1 MAYRKEIAWQA
12 TWKRSL
18 ISLFSFLI
26 ILLLLTACSSSDDTA
41 GTEKRQAML
50 TVYVYSP
57 EHPLLI
63 RSDVGNVNASA
74 AESKITRLQI
84 WIFEN
89 GTGKQVAYLDTE
101 ETSLLSV
108 GEGAVYQ
115 IPVSDEFAHSKPNV
129 DIYVMA
135 NIPSDGF
142 GGGNTLNATST
153 REQVRSADIPEE
165 HFGLSSPTMVVP
177 DEGLPMTG
185 ALTDQQVVG
194 DAPVL
199 RIGTLTN
206 IATVQ
211 LTRAVSKVRFVFANT
226 KSTTDVSA
234 PPLYITGIIMDAN
247 KIPQE
252 EYLIPP
258 RTAPTL
264 AYYTDKM
271 PLFSTADAT
280 QYVTAA
286 ETEDP
291 TLFIYG
297 GQEAQEYEDLL
308 DEYIHKSPAELTQIG
323 PYYLKESDRQ
333 LSGKISY
340 QIGSTSKEPMAFRME
355 HEGDFRRNHTWIVY
369 AYYVGGNYLQLSA
382 IYVKDW
388 NTTNT
393 KNHDVYNW

>member
-1 MAYRKEIAWQA
+1 
-12 TWKRSL
+12 
-18 ISLFSFLI
+18 
-26 ILLLLTACSSSDDTA
+26 
-41 GTEKRQAML
+41 
-50 TVYVYSP
+50 
-57 EHPLLI
+57 
-63 RSDVGNVNASA
+63 
-74 AESKITRLQI
+74 
-84 WIFEN
+84 
-89 GTGKQVAYLDTE
+89 
-101 ETSLLSV
+101 LSV

-115 IPVSDEFAHSKPNV
+115 IPVSDEFARNKPDV
-129 DIYVMA
+129 DVFVMA

-142 GGGNTLNATST
+142 GGGNTLDATST
-153 REQVRSADIPEE
+153 REEVRTADIPEG
-165 HFGLSSPTMVVP
+165 HFGLSSPTKVVP

-185 ALTDQQVVG
+185 ALTAQPVVG

-211 LTRAVSKVRFVFANT
+211 LVRAVSKLRFVFANT
-226 KSTTDVSA
+226 KSTTGVSA
-234 PPLYITGIIMDAN
+234 PPLYIKGITMDAN

-264 AYYTDKM
+264 AYYTVEK
-271 PLFSTADAT
+271 PLFLAANEKE
-280 QYVTAA
+280 YVTAA
-286 ETEDP
+286 ETENP

-308 DEYIHKSPAELTQIG
+308 DEHINKRELTQIG

-333 LSGKISY
+333 LSGTISY
-340 QIGSTSKEPMAFRME
+340 QIDSNSKEPMAFRME

>member
-1 MAYRKEIAWQA
+1 MKNKVLTY
-12 TWKRSL
+12 
-18 ISLFSFLI
+18 LI
-26 ILLLLTACSSSDDTA
+26 ILLLTACSSSDDTE

-63 RSDVGNVNASA
+63 RSDVGNVNASFD
-74 AESKITRLQI
+74 ESKITRLQI

-89 GTGKQVAYLDTE
+89 GTGNKVAYLDTQ

-115 IPVSDEFAHSKPNV
+115 IPVSDEFARNKPDV
-129 DIYVMA
+129 DVYVLA
-135 NIPSDGF
+135 NIPTEGYASDSKLD
-142 GGGNTLNATST
+142 GNST
-153 REQVRSADIPEE
+153 REQVRTAVIPEGR
-165 HFGLSSPTMVVP
+165 FGLSSPTKVVP

-185 ALTDQQVVG
+185 ALTAQPVVG

-211 LTRAVSKVRFVFANT
+211 LVRAVSKVRFVFANT
-226 KSTTDVSA
+226 KSTTDVPA
-234 PPLYITGIIMDAN
+234 PPLYIKEITMDAD
-247 KIPQE
+247 KIPQQ

-264 AYYTDKM
+264 AYYTADEKA
-271 PLFSTADAT
+271 LFSAANETE
-280 QYVTAA
+280 YVTAA

-308 DEYIHKSPAELTQIG
+308 DEYISKDPAELTQIG

-333 LSGKISY
+333 LSGKIRY

>member
-1 MAYRKEIAWQA
+1 MLAI
-12 TWKRSL
+12 
-18 ISLFSFLI
+18 SFL
-26 ILLLLTACSSSDDTA
+26 LLAVACSSSDDTE
-41 GTEKRQAML
+41 GTEKKQAML

-63 RSDVGNVNASA
+63 RSDVGNVNASFD
-74 AESKITRLQI
+74 ESKITRLQI

-89 GTGKQVAYLDTE
+89 GTGNKVAYLDTQ

-115 IPVSDEFAHSKPNV
+115 IPVSDEFARNKPDV
-129 DIYVMA
+129 DVFVMA

-142 GGGNTLNATST
+142 GGGNTLDATST
-153 REQVRSADIPEE
+153 REEVRTADIPEG
-165 HFGLSSPTMVVP
+165 HFGLSSPTKVVP
-177 DEGLPMTG
+177 DKGLPMTG
-185 ALTDQQVVG
+185 ALTAQPVVG

-206 IATVQ
+206 IATVK
-211 LTRAVSKVRFVFANT
+211 LERAVSKLRFVFANT
-226 KSTTDVSA
+226 KSTTGESA
-234 PPLYITGIIMDAN
+234 PTLYIKGITMDAD

-271 PLFSTADAT
+271 PLFSTAKET
-280 QYVTAA
+280 EYVTAA
-286 ETEDP
+286 ETANP

-308 DEYIHKSPAELTQIG
+308 DEHINKGELTQIG
-323 PYYLKESDRQ
+323 PYYLKESDRK
-333 LSGKISY
+333 LSGTISY

>member
-1 MAYRKEIAWQA
+1 MWMLAI
-12 TWKRSL
+12 
-18 ISLFSFLI
+18 SFL
-26 ILLLLTACSSSDDTA
+26 LLAVACSSSDDTE
-41 GTEKRQAML
+41 GTEKKQAML

-63 RSDVGNVNASA
+63 RSDVGNVNASFD
-74 AESKITRLQI
+74 ESKITRLQI

-89 GTGKQVAYLDTE
+89 GTGNKVAYLDTQ

-115 IPVSDEFAHSKPNV
+115 IPVSDEFARNKPDV
-129 DIYVMA
+129 DVFVMA

-142 GGGNTLNATST
+142 GGGNTLDATST
-153 REQVRSADIPEE
+153 REEVRTADIPEG
-165 HFGLSSPTMVVP
+165 HFGLSSPTKVVP
-177 DEGLPMTG
+177 DKGLPMTG
-185 ALTDQQVVG
+185 ALTAQPVVG

-206 IATVQ
+206 IATVK
-211 LTRAVSKVRFVFANT
+211 LERAVSKLRFVFANT
-226 KSTTDVSA
+226 KSTTGESA
-234 PPLYITGIIMDAN
+234 PTLYIKGITMDAD

-271 PLFSTADAT
+271 PLFSTAKET
-280 QYVTAA
+280 EYVTAA
-286 ETEDP
+286 ETANP

-308 DEYIHKSPAELTQIG
+308 DEHINKGELTQIG
-323 PYYLKESDRQ
+323 PYYLKESDRK
-333 LSGKISY
+333 LSGTISY

>member
-1 MAYRKEIAWQA
+1 MLAI
-12 TWKRSL
+12 
-18 ISLFSFLI
+18 SFL
-26 ILLLLTACSSSDDTA
+26 LLAVACSSSDDTE
-41 GTEKRQAML
+41 GTEKKQAML

-63 RSDVGNVNASA
+63 RSDVGNVDASA

-89 GTGKQVAYLDTE
+89 GTGNKVAYLDTQ

-115 IPVSDEFAHSKPNV
+115 IPVSDEFARNKPDV
-129 DIYVMA
+129 DVFVMA

-142 GGGNTLNATST
+142 GNTLDATST
-153 REQVRSADIPEE
+153 REEVRTADIPEG
-165 HFGLSSPTMVVP
+165 HFGLSSPTKVVP
-177 DEGLPMTG
+177 VEGLPMTG
-185 ALTDQQVVG
+185 ALTAQPVVG

-211 LTRAVSKVRFVFANT
+211 LVRAVSKVRFVFANT
-226 KSTTDVSA
+226 KSTTGVSA
-234 PPLYITGIIMDAN
+234 PPLKIKGITMDAD
-247 KIPQE
+247 KIPQQ

-264 AYYTDKM
+264 AYYTVEKA
-271 PLFSTADAT
+271 LFPAANETE
-280 QYVTAA
+280 YVTAA

-291 TLFIYG
+291 TRFIFG

-308 DEYIHKSPAELTQIG
+308 DEHINKGELTQIG

-333 LSGKISY
+333 LSGTISY
-340 QIGSTSKEPMAFRME
+340 QIGSTSKDPMAFRME

>member
-1 MAYRKEIAWQA
+1 MLAI
-12 TWKRSL
+12 
-18 ISLFSFLI
+18 SFL
-26 ILLLLTACSSSDDTA
+26 LLAIACSSSDDTE

-89 GTGKQVAYLDTE
+89 GTGNKVAYLDTE

-115 IPVSDEFAHSKPNV
+115 IPVSDEFARNKPDV
-129 DIYVMA
+129 DVFVMA

-142 GGGNTLNATST
+142 GGGNKLDATST
-153 REQVRSADIPEE
+153 REDVRTADIPEG
-165 HFGLSSPTMVVP
+165 HFGLSSPTKVVP
-177 DEGLPMTG
+177 GVGLPMTG
-185 ALTDQQVVG
+185 ALTAQPVVG

-211 LTRAVSKVRFVFANT
+211 LVRAVSKVRFVFANT
-226 KSTTDVSA
+226 KSTTGVSA
-234 PPLYITGIIMDAN
+234 PPLKIKGITMDAD
-247 KIPQE
+247 KIPQQ

-264 AYYTDKM
+264 AYYNVEK
-271 PLFSTADAT
+271 PLFSAAKETE
-280 QYVTAA
+280 YVTAA

-291 TLFIYG
+291 TRFIFG

-308 DEYIHKSPAELTQIG
+308 NEHINKKPAELTQIG

-340 QIGSTSKEPMAFRME
+340 QIGSTSKEPMAFTME

>member
-1 MAYRKEIAWQA
+1 MLAI
-12 TWKRSL
+12 
-18 ISLFSFLI
+18 SFL
-26 ILLLLTACSSSDDTA
+26 LLAVACSSSDDTE
-41 GTEKRQAML
+41 GTEKKQAML

-63 RSDVGNVNASA
+63 RSDVGNVNASFD
-74 AESKITRLQI
+74 ESKITRLQI

-89 GTGKQVAYLDTE
+89 GTGNKVAYLDTE

-115 IPVSDEFAHSKPNV
+115 IPVSDEFARNKPDV
-129 DIYVMA
+129 DVFVMA

-142 GGGNTLNATST
+142 GNKLDATST
-153 REQVRSADIPEE
+153 REQVRTADIPEG
-165 HFGLSSPTMVVP
+165 HFGLSSPTKVVP
-177 DEGLPMTG
+177 GVGLPMTG
-185 ALTDQQVVG
+185 ALTAQPVVG

-211 LTRAVSKVRFVFANT
+211 LVRAVSKVRFVFANT

-234 PPLYITGIIMDAN
+234 PPLKIKGITMDAD

-264 AYYTDKM
+264 AYYPAVEKA
-271 PLFSTADAT
+271 LFQAANETE
-280 QYVTAA
+280 YVTAA
-286 ETEDP
+286 ETANP
-291 TLFIYG
+291 TQFIFG

-308 DEYIHKSPAELTQIG
+308 DEHINKGELTQIG

-340 QIGSTSKEPMAFRME
+340 QIDSNSKEPMAFTME

>member
-1 MAYRKEIAWQA
+1 MLAI
-12 TWKRSL
+12 
-18 ISLFSFLI
+18 SFL
-26 ILLLLTACSSSDDTA
+26 LLAIACSSSDDTE

-89 GTGKQVAYLDTE
+89 GTGNKVAYLDTE

-115 IPVSDEFAHSKPNV
+115 IPVSDEFARNKPDV
-129 DIYVMA
+129 DVFVMA

-142 GGGNTLNATST
+142 GGGNKLDATST
-153 REQVRSADIPEE
+153 REDVRTADIPEG
-165 HFGLSSPTMVVP
+165 HFGLSSPTKVVP
-177 DEGLPMTG
+177 GVGLPMTG
-185 ALTDQQVVG
+185 ALTAQPVVG

-211 LTRAVSKVRFVFANT
+211 LVRAVSKVRFVFANT
-226 KSTTDVSA
+226 KSTTDDSA
-234 PPLYITGIIMDAN
+234 PPLYIKGITMDAD

-271 PLFSTADAT
+271 PLFSAAKETE
-280 QYVTAA
+280 YVTAA

-291 TLFIYG
+291 TRFIYG

-308 DEYIHKSPAELTQIG
+308 DEYINKSPAELAELTQIG

>member
-1 MAYRKEIAWQA
+1 
-12 TWKRSL
+12 
-18 ISLFSFLI
+18 
-26 ILLLLTACSSSDDTA
+26 
-41 GTEKRQAML
+41 ML

-89 GTGKQVAYLDTE
+89 GTDNKVAYLDTQ

-142 GGGNTLNATST
+142 GNTLDATST
-153 REQVRSADIPEE
+153 REQVRTAKIPEGR
-165 HFGLSSPTMVVP
+165 FGLSSPTKVVP

-211 LTRAVSKVRFVFANT
+211 LVRAVSKVRFVFGRT
-226 KSTTDVSA
+226 SGPVLK
-234 PPLYITGIIMDAN
+234 ITGITMNATM
-247 KIPQE
+247 IPE
-252 EYLIPP
+252 REYLIP
-258 RTAPTL
+258 RTSTL
-264 AYYTDKM
+264 TYNSAAA
-271 PLFSTADAT
+271 PLFTGGDSP
-280 QYVTAA
+280 VEVP
-286 ETEDP
+286 ETSDP
-291 TLFIYG
+291 TLFIYDG
-297 GQEAQEYEDLL
+297 REAQEYEDLL
-308 DEYIHKSPAELTQIG
+308 DQYVTSEPAELAQIG
-323 PYYLKESDRQ
+323 PFYLRESDKQ
-333 LSGKISY
+333 LEGTVSY
-340 QIGSTSKEPMAFRME
+340 QIDDVVKEPMAFRME
-355 HEGDFRRNHTWIVY
+355 RAGDFRRNHTWIVY
-369 AYYVGGNYLQLSA
+369 AYYVGGAYLQMSA

-388 NTTNT
+388 KTGNE
-393 KNHDVYNW
+393 KDHAIYNW

>member
-1 MAYRKEIAWQA
+1 MLAI
-12 TWKRSL
+12 
-18 ISLFSFLI
+18 SFL
-26 ILLLLTACSSSDDTA
+26 LLAVACSSSDDTA
-41 GTEKRQAML
+41 GTEKRQTML

-63 RSDVGNVNASA
+63 RSDVGNVNASFD
-74 AESKITRLQI
+74 ESKITRLQI

-89 GTGKQVAYLDTE
+89 GTGNKVAYLDTQ

-115 IPVSDEFAHSKPNV
+115 IPVSDEFARNKPDV
-129 DIYVMA
+129 DVFVMA

-142 GGGNTLNATST
+142 GNTLDATST
-153 REQVRSADIPEE
+153 REQVRTADIPEGR
-165 HFGLSSPTMVVP
+165 FGLSSPTKVVP

-185 ALTDQQVVG
+185 ALTAQPVVG

-206 IATVQ
+206 IATVK
-211 LTRAVSKVRFVFANT
+211 LERAVSKLRFVFANT
-226 KSTTDVSA
+226 AGTSTSPA
-234 PPLYITGIIMDAN
+234 PPLYIKGITMDAN
-247 KIPQE
+247 KIPQQ

-264 AYYTDKM
+264 VYYTEEKA
-271 PLFSTADAT
+271 LFSAAVETE
-280 QYVTAA
+280 YVTVA

-291 TLFIYG
+291 TRFIFG

-308 DEYIHKSPAELTQIG
+308 DEYIRKSPAELTQRG

-333 LSGKISY
+333 LSGTISY
-340 QIGSTSKEPMAFRME
+340 QIGSNSKEPMAFRME

>member
-1 MAYRKEIAWQA
+1 MLAI
-12 TWKRSL
+12 
-18 ISLFSFLI
+18 SFL
-26 ILLLLTACSSSDDTA
+26 LLAVACSSSDDTE
-41 GTEKRQAML
+41 GTEKKQAML

-89 GTGKQVAYLDTE
+89 GTGKQVAYLDTQ

-108 GEGAVYQ
+108 GEGAVYR
-115 IPVSDEFAHSKPNV
+115 IPVSDEFAQSKPNV
-129 DIYVMA
+129 DFYVMA
-135 NIPSDGF
+135 NIPTEGYASDSKLD
-142 GGGNTLNATST
+142 GNST
-153 REQVRSADIPEE
+153 REQVRTAKIPEGR
-165 HFGLSSPTMVVP
+165 FGLLSPTKVVP

-185 ALTDQQVVG
+185 SLTDQPVIG

-211 LTRAVSKVRFVFANT
+211 LTRAVSKVRFIFANT
-226 KSTTDVSA
+226 KSTSDTPA
-234 PPLYITGIIMDAN
+234 PPLQIKGITMDAD
-247 KIPQE
+247 KIPQQ
-252 EYLIPP
+252 EYLIA
-258 RTAPTL
+258 RTSSTL
-264 AYYTDKM
+264 AYYTDDEK
-271 PLFSTADAT
+271 PLFPAAKETE
-280 QYVTAA
+280 YVTAA

-291 TLFIYG
+291 TRFIFG
-297 GQEAQEYEDLL
+297 GQEAQKYEDLL
-308 DEYIHKSPAELTQIG
+308 DEYINKSPAELTQIG

>member
-1 MAYRKEIAWQA
+1 MSRRIHIRMWM
-12 TWKRSL
+12 L
-18 ISLFSFLI
+18 VISFL
-26 ILLLLTACSSSDDTA
+26 LLAVACSSSDDTE

-89 GTGKQVAYLDTE
+89 GTGNKVAYLDTQ

-115 IPVSDEFAHSKPNV
+115 IPVSDEFARNKPDV
-129 DIYVMA
+129 DVFVMA

-142 GGGNTLNATST
+142 GGGNTLDATST
-153 REQVRSADIPEE
+153 REQVRTADIPEGR
-165 HFGLSSPTMVVP
+165 FGLSSPTKVVP

-185 ALTDQQVVG
+185 ALTAQPVVG

-211 LTRAVSKVRFVFANT
+211 LVRAVSKVRFVFANT
-226 KSTTDVSA
+226 KSTTDDSA
-234 PPLYITGIIMDAN
+234 PPLYIKGITMDAD
-247 KIPQE
+247 KIPQQ

-264 AYYTDKM
+264 AYYTAEKA
-271 PLFSTADAT
+271 LFLAANETE
-280 QYVTAA
+280 YVTAA
-286 ETEDP
+286 ETENP
-291 TLFIYG
+291 TLFIFG

-308 DEYIHKSPAELTQIG
+308 DEYISKDPAELTQIG

>member
-1 MAYRKEIAWQA
+1 MLAI
-12 TWKRSL
+12 
-18 ISLFSFLI
+18 SFL
-26 ILLLLTACSSSDDTA
+26 LLAVACSSSDDTE
-41 GTEKRQAML
+41 GTEKKQAIL

-63 RSDVGNVNASA
+63 RSDVGNVNASQ
-74 AESKITRLQI
+74 AENMITRLQI

-89 GTGKQVAYLDTE
+89 GTGNKVAYLDTQ

-115 IPVSDEFAHSKPNV
+115 IPVSDEFARNKPDV
-129 DIYVMA
+129 DVYVLA
-135 NIPSDGF
+135 NIPTEGYASDSKLD
-142 GGGNTLNATST
+142 GNST
-153 REQVRSADIPEE
+153 REQVRTAKIPEGR
-165 HFGLSSPTMVVP
+165 FGLSSPTKVVP

-185 ALTDQQVVG
+185 ALTAQPVVG

-211 LTRAVSKVRFVFANT
+211 LVRAVSKVRFVFANT

-234 PPLYITGIIMDAN
+234 PTLYIKGITMDAN
-247 KIPQE
+247 TIPRQ

-258 RTAPTL
+258 RIAPTL
-264 AYYTDKM
+264 EYDDKK
-271 PLFSTADAT
+271 PLFSAADPT
-280 QYVTAA
+280 GYVNVA

-291 TLFIYG
+291 TRFIFG

-308 DEYIHKSPAELTQIG
+308 DEHINKGELTQIG
-323 PYYLKESDRQ
+323 PYYLKESDRR
-333 LSGKISY
+333 LSGTISY
-340 QIGSTSKEPMAFRME
+340 QIGSTSKDPMAFRME

>member
-1 MAYRKEIAWQA
+1 MLAI
-12 TWKRSL
+12 
-18 ISLFSFLI
+18 SFL
-26 ILLLLTACSSSDDTA
+26 LLAVACSSSDDTE
-41 GTEKRQAML
+41 GTEKKQAML

-63 RSDVGNVNASA
+63 RSDAGNVNASFD
-74 AESKITRLQI
+74 ESKITRLQI

-89 GTGKQVAYLDTE
+89 GTGNKVAYLDTQ

-115 IPVSDEFAHSKPNV
+115 IPVSDEFARNKPYV
-129 DIYVMA
+129 DVFVMA

-142 GGGNTLNATST
+142 GGGNTLDATST
-153 REQVRSADIPEE
+153 REQVRTADIPEG
-165 HFGLSSPTMVVP
+165 HFGLSSPTKVVP
-177 DEGLPMTG
+177 GEGLPMTG
-185 ALTDQQVVG
+185 ALTAQQVVG

-211 LTRAVSKVRFVFANT
+211 LVRAVSKVRFVFANT
-226 KSTTDVSA
+226 KSTTGVSA
-234 PPLYITGIIMDAN
+234 PTLYIKGITMDAN
-247 KIPQE
+247 TIPRQ

-258 RTAPTL
+258 RIAPTL
-264 AYYTDKM
+264 EYDVEK
-271 PLFSTADAT
+271 PLFSAANETE
-280 QYVTAA
+280 YVTAA
-286 ETEDP
+286 ETANP
-291 TLFIYG
+291 TQFIFG

-308 DEYIHKSPAELTQIG
+308 DEYINKGELTQIG

-333 LSGKISY
+333 LSGKIRY
-340 QIGSTSKEPMAFRME
+340 QIGSTSKEPVAFRME

>member
-1 MAYRKEIAWQA
+1 MLAI
-12 TWKRSL
+12 
-18 ISLFSFLI
+18 SFL
-26 ILLLLTACSSSDDTA
+26 LLAVACSSSDDTE
-41 GTEKRQAML
+41 GTEKKQAML

-63 RSDVGNVNASA
+63 RSDVGNVNASFD
-74 AESKITRLQI
+74 ESKITRLQI

-89 GTGKQVAYLDTE
+89 GTGNKVAYLDTQ

-115 IPVSDEFAHSKPNV
+115 IPVSDEFARNKPDV
-129 DIYVMA
+129 DVFVMA

-142 GGGNTLNATST
+142 GNTLDATST
-153 REQVRSADIPEE
+153 REKVRTAVIPEG
-165 HFGLSSPTMVVP
+165 HFGLSSPTKVVP
-177 DEGLPMTG
+177 GVGLPMTG
-185 ALTDQQVVG
+185 ALTAQPVVG

-211 LTRAVSKVRFVFANT
+211 LVRAVSKVRFVFANT
-226 KSTTDVSA
+226 KSTTGVSA
-234 PPLYITGIIMDAN
+234 PELQIKEITMDAY
-247 KIPQE
+247 KIRQQ

-264 AYYTDKM
+264 AYYTVEKA
-271 PLFSTADAT
+271 LFPAANETE
-280 QYVTAA
+280 YVTAA
-286 ETEDP
+286 ETANP
-291 TLFIYG
+291 TQFIFG

-308 DEYIHKSPAELTQIG
+308 DEYINKGELTQIG

-340 QIGSTSKEPMAFRME
+340 QIDSNSKEPMAFTME

>member
-1 MAYRKEIAWQA
+1 MLAI
-12 TWKRSL
+12 
-18 ISLFSFLI
+18 SFL
-26 ILLLLTACSSSDDTA
+26 LLAVACSSSDESGEQQPT
-41 GTEKRQAML
+41 TL

-63 RSDVGNVNASA
+63 RSDVGNVNASFD
-74 AESKITRLQI
+74 ESKITRLQI

-89 GTGKQVAYLDTE
+89 GTGNKVAYLDTQ

-115 IPVSDEFAHSKPNV
+115 IPVSDEFARNKPDV
-129 DIYVMA
+129 DVYVLA
-135 NIPSDGF
+135 NIPTEGYASDSKLD
-142 GGGNTLNATST
+142 GNST
-153 REQVRSADIPEE
+153 REQVRTAKIPEG
-165 HFGLSSPTMVVP
+165 HFGLSSPTKVVP

-185 ALTDQQVVG
+185 ALTAQPVVG

-211 LTRAVSKVRFVFANT
+211 LVRAVSKVRFVFANT
-226 KSTTDVSA
+226 KSTTDDSA
-234 PPLYITGIIMDAN
+234 PPLYIKGITMDAD

-271 PLFSTADAT
+271 PLFSAAKETE
-280 QYVTAA
+280 YVTAA

-291 TLFIYG
+291 TRFIYG

-308 DEYIHKSPAELTQIG
+308 DEYINKSPAELAELTQIG

>member
-1 MAYRKEIAWQA
+1 MSRRIHIRMWMLAI
-12 TWKRSL
+12 
-18 ISLFSFLI
+18 SFL
-26 ILLLLTACSSSDDTA
+26 LLAVACSSSDDTE
-41 GTEKRQAML
+41 GTEKKQAML

-63 RSDVGNVNASA
+63 RSDVGNVNSSFD
-74 AESKITRLQI
+74 ESKITRLQI

-89 GTGKQVAYLDTE
+89 GTGNKVAYLDTQ

-115 IPVSDEFAHSKPNV
+115 IPVSDEFARNKPDV
-129 DIYVMA
+129 DVFVMA

-142 GGGNTLNATST
+142 GGGNTLDATST
-153 REQVRSADIPEE
+153 REQVRTAVIPEGR
-165 HFGLSSPTMVVP
+165 FGLSSPTKVVP

-185 ALTDQQVVG
+185 ALTAQQVVG

-211 LTRAVSKVRFVFANT
+211 LVRAVSKVRFVFANT
-226 KSTTDVSA
+226 KSTTDDSA
-234 PPLYITGIIMDAN
+234 PPLKIKGITMDAD

-264 AYYTDKM
+264 AYYNVEK
-271 PLFSTADAT
+271 PLFLAAKETE
-280 QYVTAA
+280 YVTAA
-286 ETEDP
+286 ETANP
-291 TLFIYG
+291 TQFIFG

-308 DEYIHKSPAELTQIG
+308 DEHINKGELTQIG

-340 QIGSTSKEPMAFRME
+340 QIGNTSKEPMAFRME

>member
-1 MAYRKEIAWQA
+1 MLAI
-12 TWKRSL
+12 
-18 ISLFSFLI
+18 SFL
-26 ILLLLTACSSSDDTA
+26 LLAVACSSSDDTE
-41 GTEKRQAML
+41 GTEKKQAML

-63 RSDVGNVNASA
+63 RSDVGNVNSSFD
-74 AESKITRLQI
+74 ESKITRLQI

-89 GTGKQVAYLDTE
+89 GTGNKVAYLDTQ

-115 IPVSDEFAHSKPNV
+115 IPVSDEFARNKPDV
-129 DIYVMA
+129 DVFVMA

-142 GGGNTLNATST
+142 GGGNTLDATST
-153 REQVRSADIPEE
+153 REQVRTAVIPEGR
-165 HFGLSSPTMVVP
+165 FGLSSPTKVVP

-185 ALTDQQVVG
+185 ALTAQQVVG

-211 LTRAVSKVRFVFANT
+211 LVRAVSKVRFVFANT
-226 KSTTDVSA
+226 KSTTDDSA
-234 PPLYITGIIMDAN
+234 PPLKIKGITMDAD

-264 AYYTDKM
+264 AYYNVEK
-271 PLFSTADAT
+271 PLFLAAKETE
-280 QYVTAA
+280 YVTAA
-286 ETEDP
+286 ETANP
-291 TLFIYG
+291 TQFIFG

-308 DEYIHKSPAELTQIG
+308 DEHINKGELTQIG

-340 QIGSTSKEPMAFRME
+340 QIGNTSKEPMAFRME

>member
-1 MAYRKEIAWQA
+1 MKYRKEIAWQA

-26 ILLLLTACSSSDDTA
+26 ILLLLTACSSSDDTE

-63 RSDVGNVNASA
+63 RSDVGNVNASFD
-74 AESKITRLQI
+74 ESKITRLQI

-89 GTGKQVAYLDTE
+89 GTGNKVAYLDTE

-115 IPVSDEFAHSKPNV
+115 IPVSDEFARNKPDV
-129 DIYVMA
+129 DVYVLA
-135 NIPSDGF
+135 NIPTEGYASDSKLD
-142 GGGNTLNATST
+142 GNST
-153 REQVRSADIPEE
+153 REQVRTAKIPEGR
-165 HFGLSSPTMVVP
+165 FGLSPPTKVVP

-185 ALTDQQVVG
+185 ALTAQPVVG

-211 LTRAVSKVRFVFANT
+211 LVRAVSKVRFVFANT
-226 KSTTDVSA
+226 KSTTDDSA
-234 PPLYITGIIMDAN
+234 PPLYIKGITMDAD
-247 KIPQE
+247 KIPQQ

-264 AYYTDKM
+264 AYYTVEM

-291 TLFIYG
+291 TRFIYG

-308 DEYIHKSPAELTQIG
+308 DEHINKGELTQIG
-323 PYYLKESDRQ
+323 PYYLKESDRR
-333 LSGKISY
+333 LSGTISY
-340 QIGSTSKEPMAFRME
+340 QIGSTSKDPMAFTME

>member
-1 MAYRKEIAWQA
+1 MLAI
-12 TWKRSL
+12 
-18 ISLFSFLI
+18 SFL
-26 ILLLLTACSSSDDTA
+26 LLAVACSSSDDTE
-41 GTEKRQAML
+41 GTEKKQAML

-63 RSDVGNVNASA
+63 RSDAGNVNASFD
-74 AESKITRLQI
+74 ESKITRLQI

-89 GTGKQVAYLDTE
+89 GTGNKVAYLDTQ

-115 IPVSDEFAHSKPNV
+115 IPVSDEFARNKPYV
-129 DIYVMA
+129 DVFVMA

-142 GGGNTLNATST
+142 GGGNILNATST
-153 REQVRSADIPEE
+153 REEVRTADIPEG
-165 HFGLSSPTMVVP
+165 HFGLSSPTKVVP
-177 DEGLPMTG
+177 GEGLPMTG
-185 ALTDQQVVG
+185 ALTAQPVVG

-211 LTRAVSKVRFVFANT
+211 LVRAVSKVRFVFANT
-226 KSTTDVSA
+226 KSTTGVSA
-234 PPLYITGIIMDAN
+234 TTLYIKGITMDAN
-247 KIPQE
+247 TIPQE

-264 AYYTDKM
+264 AYYNVEK
-271 PLFSTADAT
+271 PLFSAAKETD
-280 QYVTAA
+280 YVTAA
-286 ETEDP
+286 ETANP
-291 TLFIYG
+291 TQFIFG

-308 DEYIHKSPAELTQIG
+308 DKYINKGELTQIG

-333 LSGKISY
+333 LSGKIRY
-340 QIGSTSKEPMAFRME
+340 QIGSTSKEPVAFRME

>member
-1 MAYRKEIAWQA
+1 MW
-12 TWKRSL
+12 
-18 ISLFSFLI
+18 LFAVSFL
-26 ILLLLTACSSSDDTA
+26 LLAVACSSSDDTA
-41 GTEKRQAML
+41 GTEKRQTML

-63 RSDVGNVNASA
+63 RSDVGNVNSSFD
-74 AESKITRLQI
+74 ESKITRLQI

-89 GTGKQVAYLDTE
+89 GTGNKVAYLDTDD
-101 ETSLLSV
+101 TSLLNV

-115 IPVSDEFAHSKPNV
+115 IPVSDDFARNKPDV
-129 DIYVMA
+129 DVYVMA

-142 GGGNTLNATST
+142 GGGNTLDATST
-153 REQVRSADIPEE
+153 REQVRTADIPEG
-165 HFGLSSPTMVVP
+165 HFGLSSPVMEVP
-177 DEGLPMTG
+177 KEGLPMTG
-185 ALTDQQVVG
+185 SLTAQPVVG

-199 RIGTLTN
+199 RIGTLNN

-211 LTRAVSKVRFVFANT
+211 LVRAVSKVRFVFANT
-226 KSTTDVSA
+226 KSTSDVTA
-234 PPLYITGIIMDAN
+234 PPLCITKITMDAN

-264 AYYTDKM
+264 AYYTVDK
-271 PLFSTADAT
+271 PLFSPADEEG
-280 QYVTAA
+280 YVTAA

-291 TLFIYG
+291 TQFIFG
-297 GQEAQEYEDLL
+297 GQEAQEYENLL
-308 DEYIHKSPAELTQIG
+308 DEYINKSPAELTEIG

-340 QIGSTSKEPMAFRME
+340 QIGTTTKDPMAFRME

-382 IYVKDW
+382 IYLKDW

>member
-1 MAYRKEIAWQA
+1 MSRRIHIRMWMLAI
-12 TWKRSL
+12 
-18 ISLFSFLI
+18 SFL
-26 ILLLLTACSSSDDTA
+26 LLAVACSSSDDTE

-63 RSDVGNVNASA
+63 RSDVGNVNASFD
-74 AESKITRLQI
+74 ESKITRLQI

-89 GTGKQVAYLDTE
+89 GTGNKVAYLDTQ

-115 IPVSDEFAHSKPNV
+115 IPVSDEFARNKPDV
-129 DIYVMA
+129 DVFVMA
-135 NIPSDGF
+135 NIPGDGF
-142 GGGNTLNATST
+142 GNTLDATST
-153 REQVRSADIPEE
+153 REQVRTADIPEG
-165 HFGLSSPTMVVP
+165 HFGLSSPTKVVP
-177 DEGLPMTG
+177 GVGLPMTG
-185 ALTDQQVVG
+185 ALTAQPVVG

-211 LTRAVSKVRFVFANT
+211 LVRAVSKVRFVFANT
-226 KSTTDVSA
+226 KSTTDVPA
-234 PPLYITGIIMDAN
+234 PPLYIKEITMDAN

-286 ETEDP
+286 ETANP
-291 TLFIYG
+291 TQFIFG

-308 DEYIHKSPAELTQIG
+308 DEHINKGELTQIG

-333 LSGKISY
+333 LSGTISY
-340 QIGSTSKEPMAFRME
+340 QIGSTSKEPVVFTME

-393 KNHDVYNW
+393 KNHAVYNW

>member
-1 MAYRKEIAWQA
+1 MWMLAI
-12 TWKRSL
+12 
-18 ISLFSFLI
+18 SFL
-26 ILLLLTACSSSDDTA
+26 LLAVACSSSDDTE
-41 GTEKRQAML
+41 GTEKKQAML

-63 RSDVGNVNASA
+63 RSDVGNVNSSFD
-74 AESKITRLQI
+74 ESKITRLQI

-89 GTGKQVAYLDTE
+89 GTGNKVAYLDTQ

-115 IPVSDEFAHSKPNV
+115 IPVSDEFARNKPDV
-129 DIYVMA
+129 DVFVMA

-142 GGGNTLNATST
+142 GGGNTLDATST
-153 REQVRSADIPEE
+153 REQVRTAVIPEGR
-165 HFGLSSPTMVVP
+165 FGLSSPTKVVP

-185 ALTDQQVVG
+185 ALTAQQVVG

-211 LTRAVSKVRFVFANT
+211 LVRAVSKVRFVFANT
-226 KSTTDVSA
+226 KSTTDDSA
-234 PPLYITGIIMDAN
+234 PPLKIKGITMDAD

-264 AYYTDKM
+264 AYYNVEK
-271 PLFSTADAT
+271 PLFLAAKETE
-280 QYVTAA
+280 YVTAA
-286 ETEDP
+286 ETANP
-291 TLFIYG
+291 TQFIFG

-308 DEYIHKSPAELTQIG
+308 DEHINKGELTQIG

-340 QIGSTSKEPMAFRME
+340 QIGNTSKEPMAFRME

>member
-1 MAYRKEIAWQA
+1 MLAI
-12 TWKRSL
+12 
-18 ISLFSFLI
+18 SFL
-26 ILLLLTACSSSDDTA
+26 LLAVACSSSDDTE
-41 GTEKRQAML
+41 GTEKKQAML

-89 GTGKQVAYLDTE
+89 GTGNKVAYLDTE

-115 IPVSDEFAHSKPNV
+115 IPVSDEFARNKPDV
-129 DIYVMA
+129 DVFVMA

-142 GGGNTLNATST
+142 GNTLDATST
-153 REQVRSADIPEE
+153 REEVRTADIPEG
-165 HFGLSSPTMVVP
+165 HFGLSSPTKVVP
-177 DEGLPMTG
+177 VEGLPMTG
-185 ALTDQQVVG
+185 ALTAQPVVG

-211 LTRAVSKVRFVFANT
+211 LVRAVSKVRFVFANT
-226 KSTTDVSA
+226 KSTTGVSA
-234 PPLYITGIIMDAN
+234 PPLKIKGITMDAD
-247 KIPQE
+247 KIPQQ

-264 AYYTDKM
+264 AYYTVEKA
-271 PLFSTADAT
+271 LFPAANETE
-280 QYVTAA
+280 YVTAA
-286 ETEDP
+286 ETANP
-291 TLFIYG
+291 TQFIFG

-308 DEYIHKSPAELTQIG
+308 DEYINKGELTQIG

-333 LSGKISY
+333 LSGKIRY
-340 QIGSTSKEPMAFRME
+340 QIGSTSKEPVAFRME

>member
-1 MAYRKEIAWQA
+1 MLAI
-12 TWKRSL
+12 
-18 ISLFSFLI
+18 SFL
-26 ILLLLTACSSSDDTA
+26 LLAVACSSSDDTA
-41 GTEKRQAML
+41 GTEKKQAML

-57 EHPLLI
+57 EHPFLI
-63 RSDVGNVNASA
+63 RSDVGNVNASFD
-74 AESKITRLQI
+74 ESKITRLQI

-89 GTGKQVAYLDTE
+89 GTGNKVAYLDTQ

-115 IPVSDEFAHSKPNV
+115 IPVSDEFARNKPDV
-129 DIYVMA
+129 DVFVMA

-142 GGGNTLNATST
+142 GNTLDATST
-153 REQVRSADIPEE
+153 REEVRTADIPEG
-165 HFGLSSPTMVVP
+165 HFGLSSPTKVVP

-185 ALTDQQVVG
+185 ALTAQPVVG

-211 LTRAVSKVRFVFANT
+211 LVRAVSKVRFVFANT
-226 KSTTDVSA
+226 KSTTGDSA
-234 PPLYITGIIMDAN
+234 PPLYIKEITMDAN

-264 AYYTDKM
+264 AYYTAEKA
-271 PLFSTADAT
+271 LFSAANETE
-280 QYVTAA
+280 YVTAA
-286 ETEDP
+286 ETENP
-291 TLFIYG
+291 TLFIFG

-308 DEYIHKSPAELTQIG
+308 DEHINKGELTQIG

-333 LSGKISY
+333 LSGKIRY
-340 QIGSTSKEPMAFRME
+340 QIDSNSKEPMAFRME

>member
-1 MAYRKEIAWQA
+1 MLAI
-12 TWKRSL
+12 
-18 ISLFSFLI
+18 SFL
-26 ILLLLTACSSSDDTA
+26 LLAVACSSSDDTE

-63 RSDVGNVNASA
+63 RSDVGNVNASFD
-74 AESKITRLQI
+74 ESKITRLQI

-89 GTGKQVAYLDTE
+89 GTGNKVAYLDTQ

-115 IPVSDEFAHSKPNV
+115 IPVSDEFARNKPDV
-129 DIYVMA
+129 DVFVMA
-135 NIPSDGF
+135 NIPGDGF
-142 GGGNTLNATST
+142 GNTLDATST
-153 REQVRSADIPEE
+153 REQVRTADIPEG
-165 HFGLSSPTMVVP
+165 HFGLSSPTKVVP
-177 DEGLPMTG
+177 GVGLPMTG
-185 ALTDQQVVG
+185 ALTAQPVVG

-211 LTRAVSKVRFVFANT
+211 LVRAVSKVRFVFANT
-226 KSTTDVSA
+226 KSTTDVPA
-234 PPLYITGIIMDAN
+234 PPLYIKEITMDAN

-286 ETEDP
+286 ETANP
-291 TLFIYG
+291 TQFIFG

-308 DEYIHKSPAELTQIG
+308 DEHINKGELTQIG

-333 LSGKISY
+333 LSGTISY
-340 QIGSTSKEPMAFRME
+340 QIGSTSKEPVVFTME

-393 KNHDVYNW
+393 KNHAVYNW